1 MAMAA
6 AWASEPS
13 EHPFS
18 KKAATSGLLFWRF
31 VPSFARKVLAPI
43 QPRPTISSPSC
54 PKEVQMRAPLLLLTV
69 FAAALTGMAHGQ
81 MKLSPKAAPGANDVR
96 YFTAIDGLM
105 DGNADVILKE
115 TRQGKT
121 VTAATLD
128 VCYPV
133 AKGSD
138 RKDRFVVNL
147 AINGQTLT
155 GATQSVGGKLPVT
168 VKLTR
173 KPAGDNF
180 EFKGQISIGQTV
192 TEVNSTDNSDLSER
206 EFQESQTSDDGIT
219 PAPKD
224 FTEVSPEAIGVRVK
238 LEAAADFLKSLK
250 GQDVEISLSSLAITC
265 DVLRAGEQTITLS
278 TDPERTAAMIAK
290 FKSAPGVVA
299 AGWTTGI
306 LEMDRTIR
314 FSATGWRDGE
324 RLNKDKLAATIAGVL
339 AGTFSAKPTSS
350 AWNANNGKLKLTF
363 KRPNGLYPALEL
375 TDTLEVSALVASEKP
390 GGSDRLVLWVSSP
403 AISTADETSGA
414 ALNLANDS
422 SGDEEGAQKDDNGV
436 VDALAKEFKGQ
447 RWDADKSVW
456 K

>member
-1 MAMAA
+1 
-6 AWASEPS
+6 
-13 EHPFS
+13 
-18 KKAATSGLLFWRF
+18 
-31 VPSFARKVLAPI
+31 
-43 QPRPTISSPSC
+43 
-54 PKEVQMRAPLLLLTV
+54 MRAPLLLLTV
-69 FAAALTGMAHGQ
+69 FVAASTGMAHGQ

-105 DGNADVILKE
+105 GGNAEVILKE

-121 VTAATLD
+121 LTAATLD

-155 GATQSVGGKLPVT
+155 GTTQSTGAKLPVT

-173 KPAGDNF
+173 KATGDNF
-180 EFKGQISIGQTV
+180 EFKGQISVGPVV

-206 EFQESQTSDDGIT
+206 EFQESQSSDDGIT

-238 LEAAADFLKSLK
+238 LDAVADFVKTLK
-250 GQDVEISLSSLAITC
+250 GQDVEVSLSSLAVTC
-265 DVLRAGEQTITLS
+265 DVLRAGQQTITLS
-278 TDPERTAAMIAK
+278 TDPDRAAGLIAK
-290 FKSAPGVVA
+290 FKQAAGVVA
-299 AGWTTGI
+299 AGWSSGI

-314 FSATGWRDGE
+314 LPAAGWRDGD
-324 RLNKDKLAATIAGVL
+324 RLNKDKLAATIANVL
-339 AGTFSAKPTSS
+339 AGAFSAKPASS
-350 AWNANNGKLKLTF
+350 AWNSANGKLKLTF
-363 KRPNGLYPALEL
+363 KRPNELYPTLGL
-375 TDTLEVSALVASEKP
+375 TDTLEVNALIASEKP
-390 GGSDRLVLWVSSP
+390 GGSDRLILWVSSP
-403 AISTADETSGA
+403 TITTADENSGP
-414 ALNLANDS
+414 ALILANDV
-422 SGDEEGAQKDDNGV
+422 SGDEEGTQKDDNGV
-436 VDALAKEFKGQ
+436 VDALAKEFKAQ